1 MLPRK
6 QSPAA
11 VVTAR
16 AKVAVP
22 KAAEMTAEMAAEMAA
37 AAAKEMELVGVVAMA
52 GEEMEAVERT
62 DRVTAMDGGKRKPAR
77 GVRESARFRCARC

>member
-16 AKVAVP
+16 AKVAVREGDYMVRDLYVED
-22 KAAEMTAEMAAEMAA
+22 A
-37 AAAKEMELVGVVAMA
+37 VGLALGEDLAVFDKDTFEKTFKVVQ
-52 GEEMEAVERT
+52 
-62 DRVTAMDGGKRKPAR
+62 
-77 GVRESARFRCARC
+77 